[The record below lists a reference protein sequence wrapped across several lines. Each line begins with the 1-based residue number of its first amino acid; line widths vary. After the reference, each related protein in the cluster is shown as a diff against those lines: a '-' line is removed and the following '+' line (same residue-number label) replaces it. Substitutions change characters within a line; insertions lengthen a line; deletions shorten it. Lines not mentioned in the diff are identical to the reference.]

1 VRILVTGGA
10 GFIGSNYVR
19 RLADG
24 TLDGISKIT
33 VLDQLTYAGTR
44 TNLDEVAPDDFEFIQ
59 GDICDSG
66 LVRQLVKEHDLVVNF
81 AAESHVDRSINGA
94 KDFIVTNVLGTQTLL
109 DAILDSQ
116 VKTFLQVSTDE
127 VYGSIDSG
135 SWPETDP
142 LLPNSPYA
150 ASKASADL
158 ICRSYFKTHGLD
170 IRITRCSNNYGRN
183 QFPEKVIPLFI
194 TNLIEGKKVPVYG
207 TGLNVRDWLHVDD
220 HCQGIH
226 LALTKG
232 VAGEVYNI
240 GGGTELSN
248 LELTNQILKKMGR
261 NEDSIEFVEDRKGHD
276 LRYSVDISKISEQ
289 LGYKPMVDW
298 NTGLE
303 ETIEWYHKNEAW
315 WRPLLSK

>member
-1 VRILVTGGA
+1 LVTGGA